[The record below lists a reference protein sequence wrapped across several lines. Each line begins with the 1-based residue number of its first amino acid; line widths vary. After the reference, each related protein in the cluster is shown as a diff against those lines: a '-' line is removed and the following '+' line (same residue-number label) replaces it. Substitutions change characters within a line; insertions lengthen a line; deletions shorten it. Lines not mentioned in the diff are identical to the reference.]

1 MLDPVPLCSTVYV
14 LLLTLGFVTACWA
27 YSLFLT
33 SDRLH
38 RRFSRWPFRWLSL
51 LDLLVAAAFCSFV
64 FALSFLLARL
74 LPGSVSP

>member
-1 MLDPVPLCSTVYV
+1 MFDAHPLASTIFV
-14 LLLTLGFVTACWA
+14 LLLILGFVAACWA
-27 YSLFLT
+27 YGLFLS

-64 FALSFLLARL
+64 FALTFLLSRL
-74 LPGSVSP
+74 LPGPFSP